1 MTLYRYLW
9 MFINTLYIVFTFM
22 PNTFYYDACN
32 VDARM
37 TPFPPELQNLK
48 QDDGLDFYV
57 AADQEKDGALV
68 LPHSIMNDNVAINYR
83 TIYNGYP
90 LFSKEGRF
98 TEYSDYERC
107 ISRDKYYAAYLQD
120 KKNPTYKNII
130 SYYGSEDFDPFGLAR
145 YKMQD
150 FIYLKYYN
158 QIPNNYMITL
168 RRYTRPCQDHMFGLD
183 MPAYLVNDM
192 NDYSTG
198 YFALATAVTYMG
210 EKTGN
215 KLSDILKFNY
225 GANWEKRSGKVE
237 SINNPDGGLAAQMK
251 ERRGMSP
258 ELLSGT
264 ARIGGQNSATA
275 QMKSLWM
282 MSAMVAGKGG
292 NMNEAMA
299 AQHRY
304 EGNTFNARYGEEL
317 YGDVNVVNE
326 VQMRSRGLTYAN
338 NFSLN
343 FEYSL
348 KSLKCVNP
356 RIAMMDILSN
366 FLILT
371 GNYGTFWGGE
381 TIFYG
386 NRSIAPQYGDPDL
399 LRAGKYGEYIRSLA
413 GDVKEGFRKIAQLD
427 ETGGGSFLENLWT
440 GIKNVGSG
448 FLQGL
453 LGNLLGGNIGI
464 AGEGQIVQALLSG
477 EPSGFWHVT
486 VGNPLDP
493 IAMMGNMAVKNTS
506 VQFSDALGYDDFPTE
521 IKFTVE
527 LEHCMPR
534 DNAQIE
540 NMFNGTKGRFYSF
553 TNGDILNAYKTI
565 DTMQNFQ
572 DNDTM
577 SNQEINKAFSVDGT
591 PRNSLSKH
599 GREHQAEVIKT
610 VGGHING

>member
-1 MTLYRYLW
+1 
-9 MFINTLYIVFTFM
+9 M

-37 TPFPPELQNLK
+37 TPFPVNVEDKSPLAA
-48 QDDGLDFYV
+48 DGLHFYV
-57 AADQEKDGALV
+57 AEDESNGKLE

-90 LFSKEGRF
+90 LFSNKTAF

-107 ISRDKYYAAYLQD
+107 IMKDKYLAAFLRD

-130 SYYGSEDFDPFGLAR
+130 QYYASEDFDPYGLAR

-158 QIPNNYMITL
+158 QIPNNYMVTL
-168 RRYTRPCQDHMFGLD
+168 RRYTRPCGDHMFGLD
-183 MPAYLVNDM
+183 MPAIDVNRM
-192 NDYSTG
+192 NGYFDD

-210 EKTGN
+210 EQTGN
-215 KLSDILKFNY
+215 KLSDILKFDY
-225 GANWEKRSGKVE
+225 GANWENREGKTE
-237 SINNPDGGLAAQMK
+237 SIQNPDGGLAAQMK
-251 ERRGMSP
+251 NRFN
-258 ELLSGT
+258 LNTDLSE
-264 ARIGGQNSATA
+264 RIGGSNSATA
-275 QMKSLWM
+275 KMKSLWM
-282 MSAMVAGKGG
+282 MSALAQGKGVG
-292 NMNEAMA
+292 MDDVFAS
-299 AQHRY
+299 QFKY
-304 EGNTFNARYGEEL
+304 EGNTFNARYGESL
-317 YGDVNVVNE
+317 YGDVNVVNQ
-326 VQMRSRGLTYAN
+326 VKLRSRGLTFSN
-338 NFSLN
+338 GFSLN

-386 NRSIAPQYGDPDL
+386 NRNIAPQYGDPDL
-399 LRAGKYGEYIRSLA
+399 LRRGEFGKYLTSLA
-413 GDVKEGFRKIAQLD
+413 GDVKEGFKKISQMD
-427 ETGGGSFLENLWT
+427 SINGPEDFFKGLWT

-453 LGNLLGGNIGI
+453 VGNLLGGNIGI
-464 AGEGQIVQALLSG
+464 AGEGQAVPALLSG
-477 EPSGFWHVT
+477 KPSGFWHVT

-493 IAMMGNMAVKNTS
+493 IAMMGNMAVTKTT
-506 VQFSDALGYDDFPTE
+506 VQFGDALGYDDFPTE

-534 DNAQIE
+534 DNSMIE
-540 NMFNGTKGRFYSF
+540 NMFNGAKGRFYAF
-553 TNGDILNAYKTI
+553 TNTDILNAYKTI
-565 DTMQNFQ
+565 DVINDNFEGKEQ
-572 DNDTM
+572 M
-577 SNQEINKAFSVDGT
+577 SNQERNKTFNTDGSQYAST
-591 PRNSLSKH
+591 PSKH
-599 GREHQAEVIKT
+599 GT
-610 VGGHING
+610 VNSKRLSIIGGHLNG

>member
-1 MTLYRYLW
+1 
-9 MFINTLYIVFTFM
+9 M

-37 TPFPPELQNLK
+37 TPFPPATKDLK
-48 QDDGLDFYV
+48 PDPEGLSFFV
-57 AADQEKDGALV
+57 AEDESNGILAR
-68 LPHSIMNDNVAINYR
+68 PHSIMNDNVAINYR
-83 TIYNGYP
+83 TIYNGYAM
-90 LFSKEGRF
+90 FSKDANF

-107 ISRDKYYAAYLQD
+107 VTKDKYLAALLND

-130 SYYGSEDFDPFGLAR
+130 SYYSSEDFDPYGLAR

-168 RRYTRPCQDHMFGLD
+168 RRYTRPCSDHMFGLD
-183 MPAYLVNDM
+183 MPAVDVNRM
-192 NDYSTG
+192 NGYFDD

-215 KLSDILKFNY
+215 KLSDILKFDY
-225 GANWEKRSGKVE
+225 GANWEDREGKTE
-237 SINNPDGGLAAQMK
+237 SLQNPDGGLAAQMK
-251 ERRGMSP
+251 NKRGISD
-258 ELLSGT
+258 EILRGEG
-264 ARIGGQNSATA
+264 RIGGSNSASG

-282 MSAMVAGKGG
+282 MSAMAAGKGV
-292 NMNEAMA
+292 NMSDVFAS
-299 AQHRY
+299 QHQY
-304 EGNTFNARYGEEL
+304 EGNTFNARYGENL
-317 YGDVNVVNE
+317 YGDVNVVNR
-326 VQMRSRGLTYAN
+326 VKLRSRGLTFSN
-338 NFSLN
+338 NFSLT

-386 NRSIAPQYGDPDL
+386 NRNIAPQYGNPDL
-399 LRAGKYGEYIRSLA
+399 LRQGKYGAYLRSLA
-413 GDVKEGFRKIAQLD
+413 GDVKEGFTKIAQLD
-427 ETGGGSFLENLWT
+427 GKDSHNFFQGLWN

-453 LGNLLGGNIGI
+453 VGNLLGGNIGV
-464 AGEGQIVQALLSG
+464 AGEGLAPQALLSG
-477 EPSGFWHVT
+477 APSGFWHVT

-493 IAMMGNMAVKNTS
+493 IAMMGNMAVTKTT
-506 VQFSDALGYDDFPTE
+506 VQFSDVLGYDDFPTE
-521 IKFTVE
+521 IKFVVE

-534 DNAQIE
+534 DNSMIE
-540 NMFNGTKGRFYSF
+540 NMFNGAKGRFYSF
-553 TNGDILNAYKTI
+553 TNGDILNAYRTI
-565 DTMQNFQ
+565 DSMKNFQ
-572 DNDTM
+572 DTEENSTSNMTNQQKNM
-577 SNQEINKAFSVDGT
+577 SYTINGNYSKTST
-591 PRNSLSKH
+591 KH
-599 GREHQAEVIKT
+599 GEKSDAVIKT
-610 VGGHING
+610 IGGFLNG